1 MTKWA
6 ESGGVLYN
14 YIIIIEPVKGVDAC
28 LRLWITALV
37 HVVEDAGQ
45 LSLYAEVVER
55 QWKTLAGEKAWFR
68 MFFFLL

>member
-1 MTKWA
+1 MST
-6 ESGGVLYN
+6 S
-14 YIIIIEPVKGVDAC
+14 VDHGTSAC
-28 LRLWITALV
+28 I
-37 HVVEDAGQ
+37 VEDAGQ